1 MPVPILLLSD
11 SIDSHSGLGR
21 ITRDIAVQTGR
32 LPEFRVGTIGRGGRG
47 TRRAPWPQYVIGDHD
62 WGQSYISE
70 CWRDF
75 AGDERGVLMTIW
87 DASRVRWQVDPRQ
100 ADEPLRAF
108 MNERRF
114 EKWLYVPVDAS
125 GPNNKLSGVLAD
137 TIGRFD
143 RVLAYGMWSED
154 VVRRSLVRPHK
165 DLSWL
170 PHGVN
175 FKTFA
180 TRDKVGARMAMGM
193 SGDGQLAGVVM
204 TNQARKDWGMVAVC
218 AAELR
223 KTRPGLRWWWHAD
236 VEVRHWNLMA
246 LRQDYGL
253 EDVVRITQSGQYSD
267 EEMSWKYSACDVT
280 VLPSSEGFGYPIVE
294 SLACGVPCVHST
306 YGGGAELIADK
317 MLKVEPV
324 TYRLEGTYNSM
335 RPVWEPQS
343 WVNTVSA
350 VLDVEWDREELR
362 RSVSH
367 LDWKN
372 LGLVWAKWLKAGVG
386 L

>member
-1 MPVPILLLSD
+1 MSVPLLLLSD

-21 ITRDIAVQTGR
+21 ITRDIAVQASR

-47 TRRAPWPQYVIGDHD
+47 TRRAPWPQYVIGDGD

-100 ADEPLRAF
+100 ADETLRAF

-137 TIGRFD
+137 TISRFD
-143 RVLAYGMWSED
+143 RVLTYGMWAED
-154 VVRRSLVRPHK
+154 VVRRSLPRPHK
-165 DLSWL
+165 DLSWM

-175 FKTFA
+175 FKAFSP
-180 TRDKVGARMAMGM
+180 RDRVGARMAMGM
-193 SGDGQLAGVVM
+193 SAVDGQLAGVVM

-218 AAELR
+218 ASELR

-236 VEVRHWNLMA
+236 VEVRHWNLLA
-246 LRQDYGL
+246 LKHDYGL

-267 EEMSWKYSACDVT
+267 EEMSWRYSACDVT
-280 VLPSSEGFGYPIVE
+280 VLPSSEGFGYPIAE
-294 SLACGVPCVHST
+294 SLRSEEHTS
-306 YGGGAELIADK
+306 EL
-317 MLKVEPV
+317 
-324 TYRLEGTYNSM
+324 
-335 RPVWEPQS
+335 Q
-343 WVNTVSA
+343 
-350 VLDVEWDREELR
+350 
-362 RSVSH
+362 
-367 LDWKN
+367 
-372 LGLVWAKWLKAGVG
+372 
-386 L
+386 